1 MFKVLRDWIQRYF
14 SDEEAVVLAV
24 LLFLAF
30 TAVLTLGGMLAP
42 VLAGMVLAYLMQGL
56 VVTLERLRVPGG
68 VAVGLVFALFMG
80 LLLVF
85 IVVVVPLLWH
95 QLITLFNELPG
106 MLAKWQSLLLLLPER
121 YPHLVSDEQVLQ
133 AIEAARGEIGKFGQW
148 ALTFSLSS
156 LPLLVNIMIYL
167 VLVPILVFFF
177 LKDRAMIGQ
186 WVRGYLPRE
195 RALITRVA
203 HEMNRQIANYIRGKV
218 IEIFICGGV
227 TYIAFV
233 VLELNYAALLAL
245 LVGISVVV
253 PYVGAVVVT
262 VPVFLI
268 ALFQWGWSDQFI
280 YLMAV
285 YGIIQTLDGNV
296 LVPLLFSEAVN
307 LHPVAIIC
315 AVLLFGGLWGF
326 WGGVLRD
333 SPGDAVQGRAGCLA
347 AQGAGG
353 GAAALRGWF
362 DRSVGLM
369 APSRASS
376 LPQLTELFRK
386 TPSNVGAGLL
396 AKAPSQA
403 SIESGLV
410 QCLSSRQ
417 NRINMPRHLH
427 AAPFLTQYAI
437 LVDQERAAIH
447 AHVFLAVELFQLDHV
462 EQLTDG
468 FVLVADQLKGEFLFA
483 LEVLVGFEAVARH
496 AEHFGI
502 GGLERSVLITK
513 ALPLGRAARGA
524 VLGVEVDHYLLAF
537 QAGEAD
543 GLPAGGGG
551 LEIGNRLVD
560 GNGHESFLTLGSVGA
575 RVRSGHRG
583 SARRQ
588 NPGTDRA
595 AS

>member
-56 VVTLERLRVPGG
+56 VVTLERLRIPGG

-133 AIEAARGEIGKFGQW
+133 AIEVARGEIGKFGQW

-177 LKDRAMIGQ
+177 LKDREMIGQ

-227 TYIAFV
+227 TYIGFV
-233 VLELNYAALLAL
+233 VLGLNYAALLAL
-245 LVGISVVV
+245 LVGVSVVV

-262 VPVFLI
+262 VPVMLI

-326 WGGVLRD
+326 WGVFFAI
-333 SPGDAVQGRAGCLA
+333 PLA
-347 AQGAGG
+347 
-353 GAAALRGWF
+353 
-362 DRSVGLM
+362 
-369 APSRASS
+369 
-376 LPQLTELFRK
+376 TLFK
-386 TPSNVGAGLL
+386 
-396 AKAPSQA
+396 
-403 SIESGLV
+403 
-410 QCLSSRQ
+410 
-417 NRINMPRHLH
+417 
-427 AAPFLTQYAI
+427 
-437 LVDQERAAIH
+437 
-447 AHVFLAVELFQLDHV
+447 
-462 EQLTDG
+462 
-468 FVLVADQLKGEFLFA
+468 
-483 LEVLVGFEAVARH
+483 
-496 AEHFGI
+496 
-502 GGLERSVLITK
+502 
-513 ALPLGRAARGA
+513 A
-524 VLGVEVDHYLLAF
+524 VLDAWPRKEPVVAPLL
-537 QAGEAD
+537 
-543 GLPAGGGG
+543 
-551 LEIGNRLVD
+551 
-560 GNGHESFLTLGSVGA
+560 
-575 RVRSGHRG
+575 
-583 SARRQ
+583 
-588 NPGTDRA
+588 
-595 AS
+595 

>member
-56 VVTLERLRVPGG
+56 VTTLERLRLPGA

-85 IVVVVPLLWH
+85 IVVIVPLLWH
-95 QLITLFNELPG
+95 QLVTLFNELPG
-106 MLAKWQSLLLLLPER
+106 MLAKWQSVLLLLPER

-133 AIEAARGEIGKFGQW
+133 AIEVVRGQIGKFGQW

-177 LKDRAMIGQ
+177 LKDRQMIGR
-186 WVRGYLPRE
+186 WVRGYLPRD

-203 HEMNRQIANYIRGKV
+203 QEMNRQIANYIRGKV

-227 TYIAFV
+227 TYVGFV
-233 VLELNYAALLAL
+233 ALGLNYAALLAL

-253 PYVGAVVVT
+253 PYVGTVVVT
-262 VPVFLI
+262 VPVALI
-268 ALFQWGWSDQFI
+268 ALFQWGWGDQFI

-326 WGGVLRD
+326 WGVFFAI
-333 SPGDAVQGRAGCLA
+333 PLA
-347 AQGAGG
+347 
-353 GAAALRGWF
+353 
-362 DRSVGLM
+362 
-369 APSRASS
+369 
-376 LPQLTELFRK
+376 TLFK
-386 TPSNVGAGLL
+386 
-396 AKAPSQA
+396 
-403 SIESGLV
+403 
-410 QCLSSRQ
+410 
-417 NRINMPRHLH
+417 
-427 AAPFLTQYAI
+427 
-437 LVDQERAAIH
+437 
-447 AHVFLAVELFQLDHV
+447 
-462 EQLTDG
+462 
-468 FVLVADQLKGEFLFA
+468 
-483 LEVLVGFEAVARH
+483 
-496 AEHFGI
+496 
-502 GGLERSVLITK
+502 
-513 ALPLGRAARGA
+513 A
-524 VLGVEVDHYLLAF
+524 VLDAWPSKEPVVAPLL
-537 QAGEAD
+537 
-543 GLPAGGGG
+543 
-551 LEIGNRLVD
+551 
-560 GNGHESFLTLGSVGA
+560 
-575 RVRSGHRG
+575 
-583 SARRQ
+583 
-588 NPGTDRA
+588 
-595 AS
+595 

>member
-56 VVTLERLRVPGG
+56 VVTLERLRMPGG

-85 IVVVVPLLWH
+85 IVVLVPLLWH

-133 AIEAARGEIGKFGQW
+133 AIEVARGEIGKFGQW

-177 LKDRAMIGQ
+177 LKDREMIGQ

-227 TYIAFV
+227 TYIGFV
-233 VLELNYAALLAL
+233 VLGLNYAALLAL
-245 LVGISVVV
+245 LVGVSVVV

-262 VPVFLI
+262 VPVMLI

-285 YGIIQTLDGNV
+285 YGIIQVLDGNV

-326 WGGVLRD
+326 WGVFFAI
-333 SPGDAVQGRAGCLA
+333 PLA
-347 AQGAGG
+347 
-353 GAAALRGWF
+353 
-362 DRSVGLM
+362 
-369 APSRASS
+369 
-376 LPQLTELFRK
+376 TLFK
-386 TPSNVGAGLL
+386 
-396 AKAPSQA
+396 
-403 SIESGLV
+403 
-410 QCLSSRQ
+410 
-417 NRINMPRHLH
+417 
-427 AAPFLTQYAI
+427 
-437 LVDQERAAIH
+437 
-447 AHVFLAVELFQLDHV
+447 
-462 EQLTDG
+462 
-468 FVLVADQLKGEFLFA
+468 
-483 LEVLVGFEAVARH
+483 
-496 AEHFGI
+496 
-502 GGLERSVLITK
+502 
-513 ALPLGRAARGA
+513 A
-524 VLGVEVDHYLLAF
+524 VLDAWPRKEPVVAPLL
-537 QAGEAD
+537 
-543 GLPAGGGG
+543 
-551 LEIGNRLVD
+551 
-560 GNGHESFLTLGSVGA
+560 
-575 RVRSGHRG
+575 
-583 SARRQ
+583 
-588 NPGTDRA
+588 
-595 AS
+595 

>member
-85 IVVVVPLLWH
+85 IIVVVPLLWH

-133 AIEAARGEIGKFGQW
+133 AIEVARGEIGKFGQW

-177 LKDRAMIGQ
+177 LKDRDMIGQ

-203 HEMNRQIANYIRGKV
+203 QEMNRQIANYIRGKV

-233 VLELNYAALLAL
+233 ALGLNYSALLAL
-245 LVGISVVV
+245 LVGVSVVV

-262 VPVFLI
+262 VPVLLI

-326 WGGVLRD
+326 WGVFFAI
-333 SPGDAVQGRAGCLA
+333 PLA
-347 AQGAGG
+347 
-353 GAAALRGWF
+353 
-362 DRSVGLM
+362 
-369 APSRASS
+369 
-376 LPQLTELFRK
+376 TLFK
-386 TPSNVGAGLL
+386 
-396 AKAPSQA
+396 
-403 SIESGLV
+403 
-410 QCLSSRQ
+410 
-417 NRINMPRHLH
+417 
-427 AAPFLTQYAI
+427 
-437 LVDQERAAIH
+437 
-447 AHVFLAVELFQLDHV
+447 
-462 EQLTDG
+462 
-468 FVLVADQLKGEFLFA
+468 
-483 LEVLVGFEAVARH
+483 
-496 AEHFGI
+496 
-502 GGLERSVLITK
+502 
-513 ALPLGRAARGA
+513 A
-524 VLGVEVDHYLLAF
+524 VLDAWPRKEPMVAPLL
-537 QAGEAD
+537 
-543 GLPAGGGG
+543 
-551 LEIGNRLVD
+551 
-560 GNGHESFLTLGSVGA
+560 
-575 RVRSGHRG
+575 
-583 SARRQ
+583 
-588 NPGTDRA
+588 
-595 AS
+595 

>member
-56 VVTLERLRVPGG
+56 VVTLERLRMPGG

-133 AIEAARGEIGKFGQW
+133 AIDVARGEIGKFGQW

-177 LKDRAMIGQ
+177 LKDREMIGR

-227 TYIAFV
+227 TYIGFV
-233 VLELNYAALLAL
+233 VLGLNYAALLAL
-245 LVGISVVV
+245 LVGVSVVV

-262 VPVFLI
+262 VPVMLI

-326 WGGVLRD
+326 WGVFFAI
-333 SPGDAVQGRAGCLA
+333 PLA
-347 AQGAGG
+347 
-353 GAAALRGWF
+353 
-362 DRSVGLM
+362 
-369 APSRASS
+369 
-376 LPQLTELFRK
+376 TLFK
-386 TPSNVGAGLL
+386 
-396 AKAPSQA
+396 
-403 SIESGLV
+403 
-410 QCLSSRQ
+410 
-417 NRINMPRHLH
+417 
-427 AAPFLTQYAI
+427 
-437 LVDQERAAIH
+437 
-447 AHVFLAVELFQLDHV
+447 
-462 EQLTDG
+462 
-468 FVLVADQLKGEFLFA
+468 
-483 LEVLVGFEAVARH
+483 
-496 AEHFGI
+496 
-502 GGLERSVLITK
+502 
-513 ALPLGRAARGA
+513 A
-524 VLGVEVDHYLLAF
+524 VLDAWPRKEPVVAPLL
-537 QAGEAD
+537 
-543 GLPAGGGG
+543 
-551 LEIGNRLVD
+551 
-560 GNGHESFLTLGSVGA
+560 
-575 RVRSGHRG
+575 
-583 SARRQ
+583 
-588 NPGTDRA
+588 
-595 AS
+595 

>member
-30 TAVLTLGGMLAP
+30 TAVITLGGMLAP

-56 VVTLERLRVPGG
+56 VVTLERLRMPGG

-80 LLLVF
+80 VLLVF
-85 IVVVVPLLWH
+85 IIVVVPLLWH

-133 AIEAARGEIGKFGQW
+133 AIEVARGEIGKFGQW

-177 LKDRAMIGQ
+177 LKDREMIGQ

-227 TYIAFV
+227 TYIGFV
-233 VLELNYAALLAL
+233 VLGLNYAALLAL
-245 LVGISVVV
+245 LVGVSVVV

-262 VPVFLI
+262 VPVLLI

-285 YGIIQTLDGNV
+285 YGIIQVLDGNV

-326 WGGVLRD
+326 WGVFFAI
-333 SPGDAVQGRAGCLA
+333 PLA
-347 AQGAGG
+347 
-353 GAAALRGWF
+353 
-362 DRSVGLM
+362 
-369 APSRASS
+369 
-376 LPQLTELFRK
+376 TLFK
-386 TPSNVGAGLL
+386 
-396 AKAPSQA
+396 
-403 SIESGLV
+403 
-410 QCLSSRQ
+410 
-417 NRINMPRHLH
+417 
-427 AAPFLTQYAI
+427 
-437 LVDQERAAIH
+437 
-447 AHVFLAVELFQLDHV
+447 
-462 EQLTDG
+462 
-468 FVLVADQLKGEFLFA
+468 
-483 LEVLVGFEAVARH
+483 
-496 AEHFGI
+496 
-502 GGLERSVLITK
+502 
-513 ALPLGRAARGA
+513 A
-524 VLGVEVDHYLLAF
+524 VLDAWPRKEPVVAPLL
-537 QAGEAD
+537 
-543 GLPAGGGG
+543 
-551 LEIGNRLVD
+551 
-560 GNGHESFLTLGSVGA
+560 
-575 RVRSGHRG
+575 
-583 SARRQ
+583 
-588 NPGTDRA
+588 
-595 AS
+595 

>member
-80 LLLVF
+80 VLLVF
-85 IVVVVPLLWH
+85 IIVVVPLLWH

-133 AIEAARGEIGKFGQW
+133 AIEVARGEIGKFGQW

-177 LKDRAMIGQ
+177 LKDREMIGQ

-203 HEMNRQIANYIRGKV
+203 QEMNRQIANYIRGKV

-233 VLELNYAALLAL
+233 ALGLNYSALLAL
-245 LVGISVVV
+245 LVGVSVVV

-262 VPVFLI
+262 VPVLLI

-326 WGGVLRD
+326 WGVFFAI
-333 SPGDAVQGRAGCLA
+333 PLA
-347 AQGAGG
+347 
-353 GAAALRGWF
+353 
-362 DRSVGLM
+362 
-369 APSRASS
+369 
-376 LPQLTELFRK
+376 TLFK
-386 TPSNVGAGLL
+386 
-396 AKAPSQA
+396 
-403 SIESGLV
+403 
-410 QCLSSRQ
+410 
-417 NRINMPRHLH
+417 
-427 AAPFLTQYAI
+427 
-437 LVDQERAAIH
+437 
-447 AHVFLAVELFQLDHV
+447 
-462 EQLTDG
+462 
-468 FVLVADQLKGEFLFA
+468 
-483 LEVLVGFEAVARH
+483 
-496 AEHFGI
+496 
-502 GGLERSVLITK
+502 
-513 ALPLGRAARGA
+513 A
-524 VLGVEVDHYLLAF
+524 VLDAWPRKEPVVAPLL
-537 QAGEAD
+537 
-543 GLPAGGGG
+543 
-551 LEIGNRLVD
+551 
-560 GNGHESFLTLGSVGA
+560 
-575 RVRSGHRG
+575 
-583 SARRQ
+583 
-588 NPGTDRA
+588 
-595 AS
+595 

>member
-68 VAVGLVFALFMG
+68 AAVGLVFALFMG
-80 LLLVF
+80 VLLVF

-121 YPHLVSDEQVLQ
+121 YPHLVSDEQVLR
-133 AIEAARGEIGKFGQW
+133 AIEVARGEIGNFGQW

-177 LKDRAMIGQ
+177 LKDREMIGE

-218 IEIFICGGV
+218 IEIFICGGA
-227 TYIAFV
+227 TYIGFV
-233 VLELNYAALLAL
+233 VLGLNYAALLAL
-245 LVGISVVV
+245 LVGVSVVV

-262 VPVFLI
+262 VPVLLI

-285 YGIIQTLDGNV
+285 YGIIQVLDGNV

-326 WGGVLRD
+326 WGVFFAI
-333 SPGDAVQGRAGCLA
+333 PLA
-347 AQGAGG
+347 
-353 GAAALRGWF
+353 
-362 DRSVGLM
+362 
-369 APSRASS
+369 
-376 LPQLTELFRK
+376 TLFK
-386 TPSNVGAGLL
+386 
-396 AKAPSQA
+396 
-403 SIESGLV
+403 
-410 QCLSSRQ
+410 
-417 NRINMPRHLH
+417 
-427 AAPFLTQYAI
+427 
-437 LVDQERAAIH
+437 
-447 AHVFLAVELFQLDHV
+447 
-462 EQLTDG
+462 
-468 FVLVADQLKGEFLFA
+468 
-483 LEVLVGFEAVARH
+483 
-496 AEHFGI
+496 
-502 GGLERSVLITK
+502 
-513 ALPLGRAARGA
+513 A
-524 VLGVEVDHYLLAF
+524 VLDAWPRKEPVVAPLL
-537 QAGEAD
+537 
-543 GLPAGGGG
+543 
-551 LEIGNRLVD
+551 
-560 GNGHESFLTLGSVGA
+560 
-575 RVRSGHRG
+575 
-583 SARRQ
+583 
-588 NPGTDRA
+588 
-595 AS
+595 

>member
-56 VVTLERLRVPGG
+56 VVSLERLRVPGG
-68 VAVGLVFALFMG
+68 VAVGLVFALFMW

-85 IVVVVPLLWH
+85 MVVVVPLLWH

-106 MLAKWQSLLLLLPER
+106 MLAKWQTLLLLLPER

-133 AIEAARGEIGKFGQW
+133 AIEVARGEIGKFGQW

-177 LKDRAMIGQ
+177 LKDREMIGQ

-203 HEMNRQIANYIRGKV
+203 REMNRQIANYIRGKV

-227 TYIAFV
+227 TYVAFV
-233 VLELNYAALLAL
+233 VLDLNYAALLAL

-326 WGGVLRD
+326 WGVFFAI
-333 SPGDAVQGRAGCLA
+333 PLA
-347 AQGAGG
+347 
-353 GAAALRGWF
+353 
-362 DRSVGLM
+362 
-369 APSRASS
+369 
-376 LPQLTELFRK
+376 TLFK
-386 TPSNVGAGLL
+386 
-396 AKAPSQA
+396 
-403 SIESGLV
+403 
-410 QCLSSRQ
+410 
-417 NRINMPRHLH
+417 
-427 AAPFLTQYAI
+427 
-437 LVDQERAAIH
+437 
-447 AHVFLAVELFQLDHV
+447 
-462 EQLTDG
+462 
-468 FVLVADQLKGEFLFA
+468 
-483 LEVLVGFEAVARH
+483 
-496 AEHFGI
+496 
-502 GGLERSVLITK
+502 
-513 ALPLGRAARGA
+513 A
-524 VLGVEVDHYLLAF
+524 VLDAWPRKEPVVAPLL
-537 QAGEAD
+537 
-543 GLPAGGGG
+543 
-551 LEIGNRLVD
+551 
-560 GNGHESFLTLGSVGA
+560 
-575 RVRSGHRG
+575 
-583 SARRQ
+583 
-588 NPGTDRA
+588 
-595 AS
+595 

>member
-24 LLFLAF
+24 LLILAF

-56 VVTLERLRVPGG
+56 VVTLERMRVPGG
-68 VAVGLVFALFMG
+68 AAVGLVFALFMG

-133 AIEAARGEIGKFGQW
+133 AIEVARGEIGKFGQW

-177 LKDRAMIGQ
+177 LKDRQMIGE

-245 LVGISVVV
+245 LVGVSVVV

-262 VPVFLI
+262 VPVLLI

-326 WGGVLRD
+326 WGVFFAI
-333 SPGDAVQGRAGCLA
+333 PLA
-347 AQGAGG
+347 
-353 GAAALRGWF
+353 
-362 DRSVGLM
+362 
-369 APSRASS
+369 
-376 LPQLTELFRK
+376 TLFK
-386 TPSNVGAGLL
+386 
-396 AKAPSQA
+396 
-403 SIESGLV
+403 
-410 QCLSSRQ
+410 
-417 NRINMPRHLH
+417 
-427 AAPFLTQYAI
+427 
-437 LVDQERAAIH
+437 
-447 AHVFLAVELFQLDHV
+447 
-462 EQLTDG
+462 
-468 FVLVADQLKGEFLFA
+468 
-483 LEVLVGFEAVARH
+483 
-496 AEHFGI
+496 
-502 GGLERSVLITK
+502 
-513 ALPLGRAARGA
+513 A
-524 VLGVEVDHYLLAF
+524 VLDAWPRKEPIVAPLL
-537 QAGEAD
+537 
-543 GLPAGGGG
+543 
-551 LEIGNRLVD
+551 
-560 GNGHESFLTLGSVGA
+560 
-575 RVRSGHRG
+575 
-583 SARRQ
+583 
-588 NPGTDRA
+588 
-595 AS
+595 

>member
-68 VAVGLVFALFMG
+68 AAVGLVFALFMG
-80 LLLVF
+80 VLLVF
-85 IVVVVPLLWH
+85 MVVVVPLLWH

-133 AIEAARGEIGKFGQW
+133 AIEVARGEIGKFGQW

-177 LKDRAMIGQ
+177 LKDREMIGQ

-203 HEMNRQIANYIRGKV
+203 QEMNRQIANYIRGKV

-233 VLELNYAALLAL
+233 ALGLNYAALLAL
-245 LVGISVVV
+245 LVGVSVVV

-262 VPVFLI
+262 VPVLLI

-326 WGGVLRD
+326 WGVFFAI
-333 SPGDAVQGRAGCLA
+333 PLA
-347 AQGAGG
+347 
-353 GAAALRGWF
+353 
-362 DRSVGLM
+362 
-369 APSRASS
+369 
-376 LPQLTELFRK
+376 TLFK
-386 TPSNVGAGLL
+386 
-396 AKAPSQA
+396 
-403 SIESGLV
+403 
-410 QCLSSRQ
+410 
-417 NRINMPRHLH
+417 
-427 AAPFLTQYAI
+427 
-437 LVDQERAAIH
+437 
-447 AHVFLAVELFQLDHV
+447 
-462 EQLTDG
+462 
-468 FVLVADQLKGEFLFA
+468 
-483 LEVLVGFEAVARH
+483 
-496 AEHFGI
+496 
-502 GGLERSVLITK
+502 
-513 ALPLGRAARGA
+513 A
-524 VLGVEVDHYLLAF
+524 VLDAWPRKEPVVAPLL
-537 QAGEAD
+537 
-543 GLPAGGGG
+543 
-551 LEIGNRLVD
+551 
-560 GNGHESFLTLGSVGA
+560 
-575 RVRSGHRG
+575 
-583 SARRQ
+583 
-588 NPGTDRA
+588 
-595 AS
+595 

>member
-24 LLFLAF
+24 LLVLAF

-42 VLAGMVLAYLMQGL
+42 VLAGMVLAYLMHGL
-56 VVTLERLRVPGG
+56 VATLERLRMPGG
-68 VAVGLVFALFMG
+68 VAVGLVFTLFMG
-80 LLLVF
+80 ALLVF
-85 IVVVVPLLWH
+85 MIVLVPLLWH

-133 AIEAARGEIGKFGQW
+133 AIEVARGEIGKFGQW

-177 LKDRAMIGQ
+177 LKDREMIGQ

-227 TYIAFV
+227 TYIGFV
-233 VLELNYAALLAL
+233 VLGLNYAALLAL
-245 LVGISVVV
+245 LVGVSVVV

-262 VPVFLI
+262 VPVMLI

-326 WGGVLRD
+326 WGVFFAI
-333 SPGDAVQGRAGCLA
+333 PLA
-347 AQGAGG
+347 
-353 GAAALRGWF
+353 
-362 DRSVGLM
+362 
-369 APSRASS
+369 
-376 LPQLTELFRK
+376 TLFK
-386 TPSNVGAGLL
+386 
-396 AKAPSQA
+396 
-403 SIESGLV
+403 
-410 QCLSSRQ
+410 
-417 NRINMPRHLH
+417 
-427 AAPFLTQYAI
+427 
-437 LVDQERAAIH
+437 
-447 AHVFLAVELFQLDHV
+447 
-462 EQLTDG
+462 
-468 FVLVADQLKGEFLFA
+468 
-483 LEVLVGFEAVARH
+483 
-496 AEHFGI
+496 
-502 GGLERSVLITK
+502 
-513 ALPLGRAARGA
+513 A
-524 VLGVEVDHYLLAF
+524 VLDAWPRKEPEVAPLL
-537 QAGEAD
+537 
-543 GLPAGGGG
+543 
-551 LEIGNRLVD
+551 
-560 GNGHESFLTLGSVGA
+560 
-575 RVRSGHRG
+575 
-583 SARRQ
+583 
-588 NPGTDRA
+588 
-595 AS
+595 

>member
-68 VAVGLVFALFMG
+68 AAVGLVFALFMG
-80 LLLVF
+80 VLLLF
-85 IVVVVPLLWH
+85 IVVVLPLLWH

-177 LKDRAMIGQ
+177 LKDRVMIGE

-203 HEMNRQIANYIRGKV
+203 EEMNRQIANYIRGKV
-218 IEIFICGGV
+218 IEIVICGGV

-233 VLELNYAALLAL
+233 ALGLNYAALLAL
-245 LVGISVVV
+245 LVGVSVVV

-262 VPVFLI
+262 VPVMLI

-326 WGGVLRD
+326 WGVFFAI
-333 SPGDAVQGRAGCLA
+333 PLA
-347 AQGAGG
+347 
-353 GAAALRGWF
+353 
-362 DRSVGLM
+362 
-369 APSRASS
+369 
-376 LPQLTELFRK
+376 TLFK
-386 TPSNVGAGLL
+386 
-396 AKAPSQA
+396 
-403 SIESGLV
+403 
-410 QCLSSRQ
+410 
-417 NRINMPRHLH
+417 
-427 AAPFLTQYAI
+427 
-437 LVDQERAAIH
+437 
-447 AHVFLAVELFQLDHV
+447 
-462 EQLTDG
+462 
-468 FVLVADQLKGEFLFA
+468 
-483 LEVLVGFEAVARH
+483 
-496 AEHFGI
+496 
-502 GGLERSVLITK
+502 
-513 ALPLGRAARGA
+513 A
-524 VLGVEVDHYLLAF
+524 VLDAWPRKEPVVAPLL
-537 QAGEAD
+537 
-543 GLPAGGGG
+543 
-551 LEIGNRLVD
+551 
-560 GNGHESFLTLGSVGA
+560 
-575 RVRSGHRG
+575 
-583 SARRQ
+583 
-588 NPGTDRA
+588 
-595 AS
+595 

>member
-56 VVTLERLRVPGG
+56 VTTLERLRLPGG

-80 LLLVF
+80 LLVVF
-85 IVVVVPLLWH
+85 IVVLLPLLWH

-133 AIEAARGEIGKFGQW
+133 AIEVARGEIGKFGQW

-177 LKDRAMIGQ
+177 LKDRAMIGR
-186 WVRGYLPRE
+186 WVSGYLPRE

-203 HEMNRQIANYIRGKV
+203 EEMNRQIANYIRGKV
-218 IEIFICGGV
+218 IEIVICGGV

-233 VLELNYAALLAL
+233 ALGLNYAALLAL
-245 LVGISVVV
+245 LVGVSVVV
-253 PYVGAVVVT
+253 PYAGAVVVT
-262 VPVFLI
+262 VPVMLI

-326 WGGVLRD
+326 WGVFFAI
-333 SPGDAVQGRAGCLA
+333 PLA
-347 AQGAGG
+347 
-353 GAAALRGWF
+353 
-362 DRSVGLM
+362 
-369 APSRASS
+369 
-376 LPQLTELFRK
+376 TLFK
-386 TPSNVGAGLL
+386 
-396 AKAPSQA
+396 
-403 SIESGLV
+403 
-410 QCLSSRQ
+410 
-417 NRINMPRHLH
+417 
-427 AAPFLTQYAI
+427 
-437 LVDQERAAIH
+437 
-447 AHVFLAVELFQLDHV
+447 
-462 EQLTDG
+462 
-468 FVLVADQLKGEFLFA
+468 
-483 LEVLVGFEAVARH
+483 
-496 AEHFGI
+496 
-502 GGLERSVLITK
+502 
-513 ALPLGRAARGA
+513 A
-524 VLGVEVDHYLLAF
+524 VLDAWPRQEPVVAPLL
-537 QAGEAD
+537 
-543 GLPAGGGG
+543 
-551 LEIGNRLVD
+551 
-560 GNGHESFLTLGSVGA
+560 
-575 RVRSGHRG
+575 
-583 SARRQ
+583 
-588 NPGTDRA
+588 
-595 AS
+595 

>member
-85 IVVVVPLLWH
+85 IIIVVPLLWH

-106 MLAKWQSLLLLLPER
+106 MLSKWQSLLLLLPER

-133 AIEAARGEIGKFGQW
+133 AIEVARGEIGKFGQW

-177 LKDRAMIGQ
+177 LKDREMIGQ

-203 HEMNRQIANYIRGKV
+203 QEMNRQIANYIRGKV

-233 VLELNYAALLAL
+233 ALGLNYSALLAL
-245 LVGISVVV
+245 LVGVSVVV

-262 VPVFLI
+262 VPVLLI

-326 WGGVLRD
+326 WGVFFAI
-333 SPGDAVQGRAGCLA
+333 PLA
-347 AQGAGG
+347 
-353 GAAALRGWF
+353 
-362 DRSVGLM
+362 
-369 APSRASS
+369 
-376 LPQLTELFRK
+376 TLFK
-386 TPSNVGAGLL
+386 
-396 AKAPSQA
+396 
-403 SIESGLV
+403 
-410 QCLSSRQ
+410 
-417 NRINMPRHLH
+417 
-427 AAPFLTQYAI
+427 
-437 LVDQERAAIH
+437 
-447 AHVFLAVELFQLDHV
+447 
-462 EQLTDG
+462 
-468 FVLVADQLKGEFLFA
+468 
-483 LEVLVGFEAVARH
+483 
-496 AEHFGI
+496 
-502 GGLERSVLITK
+502 
-513 ALPLGRAARGA
+513 A
-524 VLGVEVDHYLLAF
+524 VLDAWPRKEPMVAPLL
-537 QAGEAD
+537 
-543 GLPAGGGG
+543 
-551 LEIGNRLVD
+551 
-560 GNGHESFLTLGSVGA
+560 
-575 RVRSGHRG
+575 
-583 SARRQ
+583 
-588 NPGTDRA
+588 
-595 AS
+595 

>member
-1 MFKVLRDWIQRYF
+1 
-14 SDEEAVVLAV
+14 V

-56 VVTLERLRVPGG
+56 VVTLERLRMPGG
-68 VAVGLVFALFMG
+68 AAVGLVFALFMG

-85 IVVVVPLLWH
+85 IIIVVPLLWH

-133 AIEAARGEIGKFGQW
+133 AIDVARGEIGKFGQW

-177 LKDRAMIGQ
+177 LKDREMIGQ

-203 HEMNRQIANYIRGKV
+203 QEMNRQIANYIRGKV

-233 VLELNYAALLAL
+233 ALGLNYSALLAL
-245 LVGISVVV
+245 LVGVSVVV

-262 VPVFLI
+262 VPVLLI

-326 WGGVLRD
+326 WGVFFAI
-333 SPGDAVQGRAGCLA
+333 PLA
-347 AQGAGG
+347 
-353 GAAALRGWF
+353 
-362 DRSVGLM
+362 
-369 APSRASS
+369 
-376 LPQLTELFRK
+376 TLFK
-386 TPSNVGAGLL
+386 
-396 AKAPSQA
+396 
-403 SIESGLV
+403 
-410 QCLSSRQ
+410 
-417 NRINMPRHLH
+417 
-427 AAPFLTQYAI
+427 
-437 LVDQERAAIH
+437 
-447 AHVFLAVELFQLDHV
+447 
-462 EQLTDG
+462 
-468 FVLVADQLKGEFLFA
+468 
-483 LEVLVGFEAVARH
+483 
-496 AEHFGI
+496 
-502 GGLERSVLITK
+502 
-513 ALPLGRAARGA
+513 A
-524 VLGVEVDHYLLAF
+524 VLDAWPRKEPMVAPLL
-537 QAGEAD
+537 
-543 GLPAGGGG
+543 
-551 LEIGNRLVD
+551 
-560 GNGHESFLTLGSVGA
+560 
-575 RVRSGHRG
+575 
-583 SARRQ
+583 
-588 NPGTDRA
+588 
-595 AS
+595 

>member
-24 LLFLAF
+24 LLILGF

-68 VAVGLVFALFMG
+68 LAVGLVFALFMG

-133 AIEAARGEIGKFGQW
+133 AIEVARGEIGKFGQW

-177 LKDRAMIGQ
+177 LKDREMIGQ

-203 HEMNRQIANYIRGKV
+203 QEMNRQIANYIRGKV
-218 IEIFICGGV
+218 IEIIICGGV

-233 VLELNYAALLAL
+233 ALGLNYAALLAL
-245 LVGISVVV
+245 LVGVSVVV

-262 VPVFLI
+262 VPVLLI

-326 WGGVLRD
+326 WGVFFAI
-333 SPGDAVQGRAGCLA
+333 PLA
-347 AQGAGG
+347 
-353 GAAALRGWF
+353 
-362 DRSVGLM
+362 
-369 APSRASS
+369 
-376 LPQLTELFRK
+376 TLFK
-386 TPSNVGAGLL
+386 
-396 AKAPSQA
+396 
-403 SIESGLV
+403 
-410 QCLSSRQ
+410 
-417 NRINMPRHLH
+417 
-427 AAPFLTQYAI
+427 
-437 LVDQERAAIH
+437 
-447 AHVFLAVELFQLDHV
+447 
-462 EQLTDG
+462 
-468 FVLVADQLKGEFLFA
+468 
-483 LEVLVGFEAVARH
+483 
-496 AEHFGI
+496 
-502 GGLERSVLITK
+502 
-513 ALPLGRAARGA
+513 A
-524 VLGVEVDHYLLAF
+524 VLDAWPRKEPVVAPLL
-537 QAGEAD
+537 
-543 GLPAGGGG
+543 
-551 LEIGNRLVD
+551 
-560 GNGHESFLTLGSVGA
+560 
-575 RVRSGHRG
+575 
-583 SARRQ
+583 
-588 NPGTDRA
+588 
-595 AS
+595 

>member
-30 TAVLTLGGMLAP
+30 AAVLTLGGMLAP

-56 VVTLERLRVPGG
+56 VTTLERLRLPGA

-85 IVVVVPLLWH
+85 IIVIVPLLWH
-95 QLITLFNELPG
+95 QLVTLFNELPG
-106 MLAKWQSLLLLLPER
+106 MLAKWQSVLLLLPER

-133 AIEAARGEIGKFGQW
+133 AIEVVRGQIGKFGQW

-177 LKDRAMIGQ
+177 LKDREMIGR

-203 HEMNRQIANYIRGKV
+203 QEMNRQIANYIRGKV

-227 TYIAFV
+227 TYIGFV
-233 VLELNYAALLAL
+233 TMGLNYAALLAL

-253 PYVGAVVVT
+253 PYVGTVVVT
-262 VPVFLI
+262 VPVALI

-315 AVLLFGGLWGF
+315 AVLLFEI
-326 WGGVLRD
+326 
-333 SPGDAVQGRAGCLA
+333 GRA
-347 AQGAGG
+347 
-353 GAAALRGWF
+353 
-362 DRSVGLM
+362 
-369 APSRASS
+369 
-376 LPQLTELFRK
+376 
-386 TPSNVGAGLL
+386 
-396 AKAPSQA
+396 
-403 SIESGLV
+403 
-410 QCLSSRQ
+410 
-417 NRINMPRHLH
+417 
-427 AAPFLTQYAI
+427 
-437 LVDQERAAIH
+437 
-447 AHVFLAVELFQLDHV
+447 HV
-462 EQLTDG
+462 
-468 FVLVADQLKGEFLFA
+468 
-483 LEVLVGFEAVARH
+483 
-496 AEHFGI
+496 
-502 GGLERSVLITK
+502 
-513 ALPLGRAARGA
+513 
-524 VLGVEVDHYLLAF
+524 
-537 QAGEAD
+537 
-543 GLPAGGGG
+543 
-551 LEIGNRLVD
+551 
-560 GNGHESFLTLGSVGA
+560 
-575 RVRSGHRG
+575 
-583 SARRQ
+583 
-588 NPGTDRA
+588 
-595 AS
+595 

>member
-56 VVTLERLRVPGG
+56 VTTLERLRLPGA

-80 LLLVF
+80 LLVVF
-85 IVVVVPLLWH
+85 IVVVLPLLWH

-133 AIEAARGEIGKFGQW
+133 AIEVARGEIGKFGQW

-177 LKDRAMIGQ
+177 LKDRAMIGR
-186 WVRGYLPRE
+186 WVSGYLPRE

-203 HEMNRQIANYIRGKV
+203 EEMNRQIANYIRGKV
-218 IEIFICGGV
+218 IEIVICGGV

-233 VLELNYAALLAL
+233 ALGLNYAALLAL
-245 LVGISVVV
+245 LVGVSVVV

-262 VPVFLI
+262 VPVMLI

-326 WGGVLRD
+326 WGVFFAI
-333 SPGDAVQGRAGCLA
+333 PLA
-347 AQGAGG
+347 
-353 GAAALRGWF
+353 
-362 DRSVGLM
+362 
-369 APSRASS
+369 
-376 LPQLTELFRK
+376 TLFK
-386 TPSNVGAGLL
+386 
-396 AKAPSQA
+396 
-403 SIESGLV
+403 
-410 QCLSSRQ
+410 
-417 NRINMPRHLH
+417 
-427 AAPFLTQYAI
+427 
-437 LVDQERAAIH
+437 
-447 AHVFLAVELFQLDHV
+447 
-462 EQLTDG
+462 
-468 FVLVADQLKGEFLFA
+468 
-483 LEVLVGFEAVARH
+483 
-496 AEHFGI
+496 
-502 GGLERSVLITK
+502 
-513 ALPLGRAARGA
+513 A
-524 VLGVEVDHYLLAF
+524 VLDAWPRREPVVAPLL
-537 QAGEAD
+537 
-543 GLPAGGGG
+543 
-551 LEIGNRLVD
+551 
-560 GNGHESFLTLGSVGA
+560 
-575 RVRSGHRG
+575 
-583 SARRQ
+583 
-588 NPGTDRA
+588 
-595 AS
+595 